1 MNKQNSLEQ
10 VVEDGIK
17 YTPSKTKI
25 PSGELRAY
33 IIKDYVDGSFVGT
46 IDTVVKIVI
55 AKKVSDIRKY
65 THFSCD
71 NKIIE
76 VPLREGVLYGE
87 RFEDR

>member
-1 MNKQNSLEQ
+1 MSKQDSLEQ
-10 VVEDGIK
+10 VVKYGIK

-25 PSGELRAY
+25 PSRELRAY

-46 IDTVVKIVI
+46 IDTVVKVVI
-55 AKKVSDIRKY
+55 AKRVSDIKKY
-65 THFSCD
+65 ARFSCD
-71 NKIIE
+71 NKIVE